1 MQPFLIKLW
10 RYKEKMNES
19 HMKDL
24 LERIKVIES
33 EIKQIKEKIAD
44 GSTSSELQK
53 YLLIAFSAVISWLTT
68 LRNKIT

>member
-1 MQPFLIKLW
+1 
-10 RYKEKMNES
+10 
-19 HMKDL
+19 MKDL